1 MKIREYKAR
10 ARKALIGKYGLLF
23 LAQVLMGGI
32 VSIAVFGAVFCLLAG
47 IGMFLS
53 GQEAGEAFGALLGA
67 EVGFVV
73 LFLLFLIAG
82 IVLSYVM
89 GIGFVKLCL
98 NICRGVPHGFSDL
111 FYAFRKGSHPLR
123 YLGIN
128 LLLVLLYLVLMAVYY
143 LGLFVITDM
152 AGMGEGASLLW
163 SLIWF
168 IGFCWLFLGFAFAPL
183 LVIDKP
189 ETRVGEAFSESRRLM
204 KHRKIKYVLLSLS
217 FILWFIP
224 LYLTFF
230 IASIWIYPY
239 MTFATLLFY
248 LDASGELYV
257 SDWDKP
263 EGGQV
268 AASEPQQPAGP
279 ELQQIAGAEPQQTTA
294 AEPQQTAEAG
304 SQKTPET
311 EQEKPAEDAAF
322 PWQRAALEN
331 AQAAQGTADEPG
343 SRTTETAPEE
353 TEKKENEE
361 NRS

>member
-1 MKIREYKAR
+1 MKIREYKAM
-10 ARKALIGKYGLLF
+10 ARKTLIGKYGLLV
-23 LAQVLMGGI
+23 LAQILMGVLVGALI
-32 VSIAVFGAVFCLLAG
+32 FCAVFSLLVG
-47 IGMFLS
+47 MGMFIS
-53 GQEAGEAFGALLGA
+53 GQGAGDAFAALLGA
-67 EVGFVV
+67 EAGFVV
-73 LFLLFLIAG
+73 LFLLLLIAG
-82 IVLSYVM
+82 IVLSYMM
-89 GIGFVKLCL
+89 GIGYIRLCL
-98 NICRGVPHGFSDL
+98 NICRSVPHGFSDL
-111 FYAFRKGSHPLR
+111 FYGFRKGSHPLR

-263 EGGQV
+263 EGGQA